1 MRRRGMSGIKL
12 GDAFTR
18 FVVNDQ
24 ALKESWAGI
33 RFVLLSAKFFD
44 FEIADLLGSRC
55 PVTLNAG
62 DLMQR
67 LWRRY
72 GLGMMYLAPN
82 SLKTR
87 AALIRPAIDI
97 LLDRHQKFFDQ
108 LRGPQPKLVAKGTT
122 SDGLHTEIDAA
133 QWNRSDRF
141 IDFRNGDVWDK
152 TEGGRMLW
160 SGVSLAE
167 RGPAAT
173 HLVGGNG
180 KPDKEWLCRKE
191 AAIYLERIGYSIA
204 PHTLANMASNGKGPP
219 CTRLHRKAVRYKR
232 SDLDEWAKQH
242 SVRRQII

>member
-1 MRRRGMSGIKL
+1 MSGIKL

-173 HLVGGNG
+173 HWLAATASPTRNG
-180 KPDKEWLCRKE
+180 C
-191 AAIYLERIGYSIA
+191 AARRPRSISSESDTRSRRIRWPTWPQTGKDRRAPAFTGRQFAISALTSMSGQSSIV
-204 PHTLANMASNGKGPP
+204 SV
-219 CTRLHRKAVRYKR
+219 VR
-232 SDLDEWAKQH
+232 
-242 SVRRQII
+242 